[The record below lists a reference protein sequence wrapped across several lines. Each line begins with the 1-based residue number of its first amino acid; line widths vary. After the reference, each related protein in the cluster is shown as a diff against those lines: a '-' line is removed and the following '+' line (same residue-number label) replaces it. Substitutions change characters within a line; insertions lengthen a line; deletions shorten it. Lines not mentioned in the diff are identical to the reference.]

1 MVVPLLLLLCCS
13 PLSLLHAA
21 MQWRWLIARH
31 PEHAQSAKTL
41 VELLAPFASMDDK
54 IEMAHRLPDT
64 GGDPVAAVLDMFT
77 LDLLQNNDLR
87 HMRWREVRGCADVQQ
102 GPQEWPSV

>member
-1 MVVPLLLLLCCS
+1 
-13 PLSLLHAA
+13 